1 MIYLFIIKGVQTRD
15 NYSNPFKT
23 GSGSSLSYRSSNL
36 VKADKIRLR
45 MLQFGSSILL
55 LPQGPS

>member
-1 MIYLFIIKGVQTRD
+1 MFYLFIIKGVQTRD

-23 GSGSSLSYRSSNL
+23 GSSLSYRSSNL

-45 MLQFGSSILL
+45 MLQFGSVVFDQTMFSVK
-55 LPQGPS
+55 